1 MVKKKFQKTFE
12 NLLTSP
18 TKYVIIKSTSE
29 GKHLK
34 NQKGI
39 DTMEKNKMTYAQAI
53 STVLNDEAIS
63 LTDEVRGK
71 LEQLLAS
78 VSKTHKKGDTQ
89 TAQQVENAQMI
100 EQIFQQMESNR
111 AYSIAELIKE
121 LPVVAEYNQKHE
133 NEMSSQRM
141 ANLMKALVDGGRIT
155 KTTEKRKVYYTKAE

>member
-1 MVKKKFQKTFE
+1 M
-12 NLLTSP
+12 
-18 TKYVIIKSTSE
+18 
-29 GKHLK
+29 
-34 NQKGI
+34 
-39 DTMEKNKMTYAQAI
+39 
-53 STVLNDEAIS
+53 
-63 LTDEVRGK
+63 RGK

-78 VSKTHKKGDTQ
+78 VSKSHKKGDTQ

-121 LPVVAEYNQKHE
+121 LPVVADYNQKHE

-141 ANLMKALVDGGRIT
+141 ANLMKALVDSGRIA

>member
-1 MVKKKFQKTFE
+1 
-12 NLLTSP
+12 
-18 TKYVIIKSTSE
+18 
-29 GKHLK
+29 
-34 NQKGI
+34 
-39 DTMEKNKMTYAQAI
+39 MEKNKMTYAQAI
-53 STVLNDEAIS
+53 SAVLNDEAIS

-78 VSKTHKKGDTQ
+78 VSKSHKKGDTQ
-89 TAQQVENAQMI
+89 TAQQIENAQMI

-121 LPVVAEYNQKHE
+121 LPVVADYNQKHE

-141 ANLMKALVDGGRIT
+141 ANLMKALVDSGRIA

>member
-1 MVKKKFQKTFE
+1 
-12 NLLTSP
+12 
-18 TKYVIIKSTSE
+18 
-29 GKHLK
+29 
-34 NQKGI
+34 
-39 DTMEKNKMTYAQAI
+39 MTYAQAI

-78 VSKTHKKGDTQ
+78 VSKKSGEKKD

-121 LPVVAEYNQKHE
+121 LPVVADYNQKHE

-141 ANLMKALVDGGRIT
+141 ANLMKALVDSGRIA